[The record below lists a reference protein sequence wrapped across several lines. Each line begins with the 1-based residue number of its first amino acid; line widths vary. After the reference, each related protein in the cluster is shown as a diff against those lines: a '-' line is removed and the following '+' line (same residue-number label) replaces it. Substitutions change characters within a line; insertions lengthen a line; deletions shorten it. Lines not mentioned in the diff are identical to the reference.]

1 MISDMSERPGL
12 HLQPLGEARLCLLVP
27 ADHPWVGVRE
37 EVALHELRSEVLLQ
51 REPASLTRRT
61 FERACNEQ
69 GLELRAA
76 LELNS
81 REAVIEA
88 VAAGLGVS
96 IVYSLEVPRDPRVA
110 ALPLQGEGLVS
121 RHFLACLER
130 HAELRVVRAF
140 FEVAGEARSVA

>member
-1 MISDMSERPGL
+1 M
-12 HLQPLGEARLCLLVP
+12 VP
-27 ADHPWVGVRE
+27 ADHPWIGTRE
-37 EVALHELRSEVLLQ
+37 EVALQELRSEVLLQ

-61 FERACNEQ
+61 FERACNAQ
-69 GLELRAA
+69 GLEFRAA

-110 ALPLQGEGLVS
+110 ALPLKGEGLVS
-121 RHFLACLER
+121 RHYLACLESY
-130 HAELRVVRAF
+130 AELRVVRAF
-140 FEVAGEARSVA
+140 FEVAEQS